1 MKWRLEFNNPISNCN
16 TRQFKNDKLFA
27 DIVWK
32 FQYCSFL
39 NTFINRQSI
48 TKFRDLKS
56 DFLRGHAYYNM
67 VWVYIIC
74 FLSQKLANVPNR
86 SPDCFIRFRWGFI
99 RIASRTTFL
108 LRINESDSGNETVAP
123 RCPGVRLGHLF
134 SRCQPLHLLS
144 ARCPWLVRGDR
155 WLRMTPSAT
164 IEDECLERCLTSIHL
179 PQKTNT

>member
-1 MKWRLEFNNPISNCN
+1 MFSSRLFYSIQVIDYRFYSN
-16 TRQFKNDKLFA
+16 R
-27 DIVWK
+27 
-32 FQYCSFL
+32 
-39 NTFINRQSI
+39 
-48 TKFRDLKS
+48 
-56 DFLRGHAYYNM
+56 
-67 VWVYIIC
+67 
-74 FLSQKLANVPNR
+74 
-86 SPDCFIRFRWGFI
+86 
-99 RIASRTTFL
+99 
-108 LRINESDSGNETVAP
+108 ESDSGNETVAP